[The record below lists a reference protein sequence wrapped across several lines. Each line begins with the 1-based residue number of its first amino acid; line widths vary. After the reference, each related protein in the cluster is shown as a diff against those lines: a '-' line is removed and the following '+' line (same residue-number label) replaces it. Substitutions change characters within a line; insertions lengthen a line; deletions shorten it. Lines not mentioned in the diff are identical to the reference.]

1 MRRLALLAV
10 LLLTASACA
19 TRRPPTAPPR
29 PSVPSPAG
37 ISALRVEVGPR
48 GSGQVR
54 RVAIDAYLRDVV
66 VAEIAVAAAD
76 VAIALPV
83 YEAQAI
89 IARTY
94 AARAIGRHAAEG
106 FDLCSTTHCQVYREG
121 MASRSRWAAV
131 VEQAVA
137 RTRGMLL
144 LYDGRPIEAV
154 FHAHCGGHT
163 SAAVD
168 VWGGTAAPY
177 LAGTADP
184 FCMRERPAR
193 WTWRLALTDLLR
205 ALNSGPRTAVGAR
218 LDGIQVVRRDAGGR
232 AAEVLLSGTRGPIVT
247 GEQFRLAVLAANG
260 AASLRSTHFDVR
272 RVGGDVIFEGVGSG
286 HGVGLC
292 QTGLIGRIRAG
303 QSPRQAL
310 EAYYRGARIANR

>member
-1 MRRLALLAV
+1 MAALLLA
-10 LLLTASACA
+10 ASACA
-19 TRRPPTAPPR
+19 TRQPARVPPR
-29 PSVPSPAG
+29 PPAATGVPS
-37 ISALRVEVGPR
+37 ILHVEVGPR

-54 RVAIDAYLRDVV
+54 RLALDAYLRDVV
-66 VAEIAVAAAD
+66 ASEIAVAPAD
-76 VAIALPV
+76 TAIALPV

-94 AARAIGRHAAEG
+94 AARSRGRHAGEG

-121 MASRSRWAAV
+121 TAARSRWAAV
-131 VEQAVA
+131 IAQAVE
-137 RTRGMLL
+137 RTRGAVLV
-144 LYDGRPIEAV
+144 YDGRPIEAV

-163 SAAVD
+163 SAAAD
-168 VWGGTAAPY
+168 VWRSTSAPY

-184 FCMRERPAR
+184 FCVRERPLR
-193 WTWRLALTDLLR
+193 WTWRLALESLLQ
-205 ALNSGPRTAVGAR
+205 ALNRGPLTSVGAR

-232 AAEVLLSGTRGPIVT
+232 AAEVLLSGERGPIVT
-247 GEQFRLAVLAANG
+247 GEQFRLAVLAAQG
-260 AASLRSTHFDVR
+260 AASLRSARFEVR
-272 RVGGDVIFEGVGSG
+272 RVGRELVFEGTGAG

-310 EAYYRGARIANR
+310 EAYYREARIATL